1 MAKLLR
7 IGDESKTISE
17 WAADERCEIAE
28 STLRDRVAGAI
39 ADESILKI
47 RKRRRANRNANGEI
61 QTIRIFGE
69 ERTLCEWADDPRCQV
84 SRSVLRKR
92 YINGVAG
99 PDLLKEP
106 AEANKRKGKKKPN
119 EKAFFHGQERAL
131 TTIAKMTGIPV
142 ETIRNR
148 HRRGLRNLDL
158 ARDHAGKVRP
168 PINYEMLRGF
178 ADMPRW
184 AGSAKKL
191 GYDCSSNMQ
200 ELAVWER

>member
-7 IGDESKTISE
+7 IGDESKTIAA

-28 STLRDRVAGAI
+28 STLRDRVVSEI
-39 ADESILKI
+39 ADESILKK
-47 RKRRRANRNANGEI
+47 RKRVRANRNENGEI
-61 QTIRIFGE
+61 PTIRIFSE
-69 ERTLCEWADDPRCQV
+69 EKTISEWIEDPRCMV
-84 SRSVLRKR
+84 NRCTLRKR
-92 YINGVAG
+92 YINGVTG
-99 PDLLKEP
+99 PDLLKAP
-106 AEANKRKGKKKPN
+106 AEENKRKQKRKPS
-119 EKAFFHGQERAL
+119 EKAFFHGQERAM

-184 AGSAKKL
+184 AGSTQKMV
-191 GYDCSSNMQ
+191 YDCSSTMR
-200 ELAVWER
+200 ELRIWER

>member
-1 MAKLLR
+1 MARLLT
-7 IGDESKTISE
+7 INGETKTISQ
-17 WAADERCEIAE
+17 WSSDDRCEIAE
-28 STLRDRVAGAI
+28 STLRDRVMSET
-39 ADESILKI
+39 ADESILKKT
-47 RKRRRANRNANGEI
+47 KRVRANKKDHVIN
-61 QTIRIFGE
+61 TISIFGE
-69 ERTLCEWADDPRCQV
+69 DKTLMEWVEDPRCMV
-84 SRSVLRKR
+84 NRCTLRKR
-92 YINGVAG
+92 YINGVTG